1 MSAYHTNSGCES
13 KLPRRAV
20 RVSRYQQSNMHRKC
34 AVVRYLDTEI
44 KNSWIGEQ
52 GLLEF
57 ANGMYFEADGETYD
71 SAGSGWFSSLQLE
84 RV

>member
-1 MSAYHTNSGCES
+1 
-13 KLPRRAV
+13 
-20 RVSRYQQSNMHRKC
+20 MHRKC

-44 KNSWIGEQ
+44 ENSWIGEQ